1 MPSWYQTNFQR
12 GDHGNMLRYGK
23 KNLIV
28 RIPGARWVAGRLSQK
43 RQNGSYKVIQIE
55 QTGTRNNPWKDTIV
69 FEMLKVDGGQIV
81 PMSLGGYRITVRAM
95 KRSVVGVRDEFYVG

>member
-12 GDHGNMLRYGK
+12 GQQGNMLPYGK

-43 RQNGSYKVIQIE
+43 IIDGSYKVIQIE
-55 QTGTRNNPWKDTIV
+55 QTGTRNNPWQDTIV
-69 FEMLKVDGGQIV
+69 FEMIKVQGGEIV
-81 PMSLGGYRITVRAM
+81 SMERGEYRITIRAM
-95 KRSVVGVRDEFYVG
+95 KRSVVGVRDEFYIG